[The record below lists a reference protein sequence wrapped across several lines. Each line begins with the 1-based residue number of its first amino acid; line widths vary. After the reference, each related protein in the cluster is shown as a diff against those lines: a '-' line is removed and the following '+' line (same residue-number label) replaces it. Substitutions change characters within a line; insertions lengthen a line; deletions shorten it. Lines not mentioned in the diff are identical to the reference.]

1 MSRRELTRIEPR
13 SAVRVGFFLGL
24 LFGVLFGL
32 YSAFLLKGM
41 GDAGLQ
47 MFGAS
52 EASEIKALGGVST
65 IAMALI
71 MGLMGALFYSLVSGL
86 CAIVYNL
93 AARWFGGVE
102 YHVQETEDE
111 EPVTFSSRNDDE

>member
-1 MSRRELTRIEPR
+1 MTRREITRIEPR

-24 LFGVLFGL
+24 LFGILFGL

-47 MFGAS
+47 MFGGA
-52 EASEIKALGGVST
+52 EAAQLKSLGGVST
-65 IAMALI
+65 LFMALF

-86 CAIVYNL
+86 CAVVYNL
-93 AARWFGGVE
+93 AAKWFGGIE
-102 YHVQETEDE
+102 YQVQETDDNAPPVRGGASDE
-111 EPVTFSSRNDDE
+111 